1 SYDFK
6 RAVAAIL
13 NFMVVDLSAFYF
25 DVRKD
30 ALYCDAPSSLRR
42 RAALTVV
49 DRLFDGLVKWLAPM
63 LPFTMEEAWR
73 HRHPAG
79 DSAHLELFPE
89 I

>member
-1 SYDFK
+1 ML
-6 RAVAAIL
+6 RL
-13 NFMVVDLSAFYF
+13 
-25 DVRKD
+25 
-30 ALYCDAPSSLRR
+30 APSSLRR

-79 DSAHLELFPE
+79 DSAHLEL
-89 I
+89 